1 MTADENKALVRRF
14 YEEIDKG
21 NVDAMDQMVDEN
33 YRRFISIE
41 WNIPDNVKQWIELLC
56 QAGVCVPTIRAIL
69 KEEFGNH
76 ITWMYNN
83 IYNFI
88 YQMEGF
94 SLEKKELDA
103 EEFIKILENFK
114 YNNEEFLY
122 FIDINENTN
131 RLEQVIWMFSK

>member
-1 MTADENKALVRRF
+1 
-14 YEEIDKG
+14 
-21 NVDAMDQMVDEN
+21 MVDEN
-33 YRRFISIE
+33 YRRFMSIE
-41 WNIPDNVKQWIELLC
+41 RNIPDNVKQWIELLC
-56 QAGVCVPTIRAIL
+56 QAGICVLTIYVIL

-94 SLEKKELDA
+94 SLEKKELDTK
-103 EEFIKILENFK
+103 EFIKILKNFK

-131 RLEQVIWMFSK
+131 RLEQVIS

>member
-1 MTADENKALVRRF
+1 
-14 YEEIDKG
+14 
-21 NVDAMDQMVDEN
+21 
-33 YRRFISIE
+33 
-41 WNIPDNVKQWIELLC
+41 
-56 QAGVCVPTIRAIL
+56 
-69 KEEFGNH
+69 
-76 ITWMYNN
+76 MYND

-88 YQMEGF
+88 YQIEDS

-131 RLEQVIWMFSK
+131 RLERVI

>member
-1 MTADENKALVRRF
+1 MIYIN
-14 YEEIDKG
+14 IDLTH
-21 NVDAMDQMVDEN
+21 NCQMVDEN

-56 QAGVCVPTIRAIL
+56 QASICVLTIHAIL
-69 KEEFGNH
+69 KEEFDNH
-76 ITWMYNN
+76 IIWMYNN

-88 YQMEGF
+88 YQMKGF
-94 SLEKKELDA
+94 NLEKKELDA

-131 RLEQVIWMFSK
+131 RLEQVIWIFPK